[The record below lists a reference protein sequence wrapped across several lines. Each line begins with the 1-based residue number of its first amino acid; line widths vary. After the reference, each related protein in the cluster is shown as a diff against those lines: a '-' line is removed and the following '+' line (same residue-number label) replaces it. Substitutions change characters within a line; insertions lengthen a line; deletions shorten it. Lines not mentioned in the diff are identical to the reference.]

1 MDKVLFDS
9 KKYQLTESSFTY
21 QGHKEKLEHI
31 LSLNIIQWG
40 RKERIKYGMGLGIF
54 SVIMFYT
61 IGWFL
66 ILPILDALSGNE
78 LSDYL
83 VEAVTSLVFIFFSVL
98 GYLSR
103 KGYTLELEKAN
114 GNKGTIGKCIH
125 RLDFDK
131 LLVAFVEAK
140 KLK

>member
-1 MDKVLFDS
+1 MDKILFDS

-21 QGHKEKLEHI
+21 QGHKEKLENI
-31 LSLNIIQWG
+31 LGLNIIQWQ
-40 RKERIKYGMGLGIF
+40 RKDRVKYGMGLGIF

-66 ILPILDALSGNE
+66 ILPILDALSGDE

-83 VEAVTSLVFIFFSVL
+83 VEAVTSVVFIFFSVL

-103 KGYTLELEKAN
+103 KGYTLEIEKTN
-114 GNKGTIGKCIH
+114 GNKGTIGKSTH
-125 RLDFDK
+125 RLDFDN
-131 LLVAFVEAK
+131 LLTAFVRAK
-140 KLK
+140 KLE

>member
-1 MDKVLFDS
+1 MDKILFDS
-9 KKYQLTESSFTY
+9 KKYQLTKSSFTY
-21 QGHKEKLEHI
+21 QGHKEKLENV
-31 LSLNIIQWG
+31 LGLNIIQWQ
-40 RKERIKYGMGLGIF
+40 RKDRVKYGMGLGIF

-66 ILPILDALSGNE
+66 ILPILDALSGDE

-83 VEAVTSLVFIFFSVL
+83 VEAVTSVVFIFFSVL

-103 KGYTLELEKAN
+103 KGYTLEIEKTN
-114 GNKGTIGKCIH
+114 GNKGTIGKSTH

-131 LLVAFVEAK
+131 LLTAFVRAK
-140 KLK
+140 KLE

>member
-9 KKYQLTESSFTY
+9 KKYQLTKTSFTY
-21 QGHKEKLEHI
+21 QGYSEKLENI
-31 LSLNIIQWG
+31 LGLNIIEWG
-40 RKERIKYGMGLGIF
+40 RKDRIKYGMGLGIF

-66 ILPILDALSGNE
+66 ILPVLDVLSGDD
-78 LSDYL
+78 LTDYL
-83 VEAVTSLVFIFFSVL
+83 VEAVTSVVFIFFSVV

-103 KGYTLELEKAN
+103 KGYTLELERTN
-114 GNKGTIGKCIH
+114 GNKGTIGKSVQ
-125 RLDFDK
+125 RVDFDK

-140 KLK
+140 RLK